1 MRKHLLPLSLLLLLA
16 GCAVFQKRISE
27 ILHPEQPVSKSISF
41 AVNTD
46 ENYSSIVYNDA
57 FAQLRITVTKI
68 RGNQRAMVWDTI
80 YNPQKLQDYSFLKN
94 AMSKEIII
102 NNVLES
108 KENLEVLYTL
118 TYYSKGNVLQLYNDT
133 ILTPGIRQKK
143 LCINV

>member
-16 GCAVFQKRISE
+16 GCAVIQKRISD

-102 NNVLES
+102 NNVLE
-108 KENLEVLYTL
+108 
-118 TYYSKGNVLQLYNDT
+118 
-133 ILTPGIRQKK
+133 
-143 LCINV
+143 